1 MKPRSLYRYMRKEP
15 DALVREATW
24 RGIKA
29 LRQWRLR
36 NAAQGDN
43 CPVRFQPIG
52 YYRCPNE
59 LDSEQARESIVS
71 YADAILSG
79 DYPLMGYGCP
89 SLGVH
94 PDWHCDWVSGKGWP
108 LEPSRNL
115 RIIRHDGS
123 DVKAPWELSRVQF
136 APVVAKAHALTG
148 ESKYRIALQS
158 LLCDWILR
166 NPLGIGVN
174 WTVAMEAALRAISL
188 CLTMDLLWPFTSEER
203 PWLDL
208 LTRSLWQH
216 LRFIEAHSEF
226 SYLSRSNHYLSNIV
240 GLTTLSAYLRGP
252 GMQRRL
258 GRYAGLVNSEILLQT
273 YPDGGGHEASTGYHV
288 LAAQM
293 FLHSFVVQQR
303 RAITVDPD
311 FERRLGLMFQW
322 ISALADT
329 EGKLPHIGD
338 CDNGRVELFCDDI
351 AQPAL
356 PLFQRHSLRVGSLFG
371 LASRLLKLPAGGA
384 EDKPISLMRESGVA
398 VARSREAVAVFCAMP
413 NGIGGKGSHTHCDKL
428 SVILRVG
435 ADEIFCDGGSRC
447 YTRSAELRNL
457 YRSTKAH
464 NTLAIDEVDQN
475 IISPDP
481 QSLFQC
487 GNEAAVS
494 PIEVS
499 HDAEKGLWLRASHH
513 GYSRFGIEHQR
524 TVQLSETALLLLDEV
539 SGTGERL
546 LGLRFLVGPEWQVS
560 PEITLGPAV
569 SCVIRGA
576 RHIRLRC
583 EAESSLTL
591 QVLPAEISR
600 EYGSYLPA
608 SCIQIQTVACLPAS
622 LQTRVRWD

>member
-1 MKPRSLYRYMRKEP
+1 
-15 DALVREATW
+15 
-24 RGIKA
+24 
-29 LRQWRLR
+29 
-36 NAAQGDN
+36 
-43 CPVRFQPIG
+43 
-52 YYRCPNE
+52 
-59 LDSEQARESIVS
+59 
-71 YADAILSG
+71 
-79 DYPLMGYGCP
+79 
-89 SLGVH
+89 
-94 PDWHCDWVSGKGWP
+94 
-108 LEPSRNL
+108 
-115 RIIRHDGS
+115 
-123 DVKAPWELSRVQF
+123 
-136 APVVAKAHALTG
+136 
-148 ESKYRIALQS
+148 
-158 LLCDWILR
+158 
-166 NPLGIGVN
+166 
-174 WTVAMEAALRAISL
+174 
-188 CLTMDLLWPFTSEER
+188 
-203 PWLDL
+203 
-208 LTRSLWQH
+208 
-216 LRFIEAHSEF
+216 
-226 SYLSRSNHYLSNIV
+226 
-240 GLTTLSAYLRGP
+240 
-252 GMQRRL
+252 
-258 GRYAGLVNSEILLQT
+258 
-273 YPDGGGHEASTGYHV
+273 
-288 LAAQM
+288 M
-293 FLHSFVVQQR
+293 FLHSLVVQQR
-303 RAITVDPD
+303 RAMTVDPD
-311 FERRLGLMFQW
+311 FESRLGLMFQW
-322 ISALADT
+322 ISTLADT
-329 EGKLPHIGD
+329 EWKLPHVGD
-338 CDNGRVELFCDDI
+338 CDNGRVELLCDDI
-351 AQPAL
+351 VQPAL

-371 LASRLLKLPAGGA
+371 LASRLLKLPAGDA
-384 EDKPISLMRESGVA
+384 EDKPISLLRESGVA

-428 SVILRVG
+428 SVILRLG
-435 ADEIFCDGGSRC
+435 ADEVFCDGGSRC

-499 HDAEKGLWLRASHH
+499 HDAEKGLWLRASHR

-622 LQTRVRWD
+622 LQTRVGWD